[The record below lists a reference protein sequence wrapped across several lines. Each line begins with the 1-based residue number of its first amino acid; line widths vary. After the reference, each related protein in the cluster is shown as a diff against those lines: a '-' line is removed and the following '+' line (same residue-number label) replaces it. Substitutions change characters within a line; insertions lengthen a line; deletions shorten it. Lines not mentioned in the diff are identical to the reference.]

1 MIYFFVLLCILIFL
15 LIDYYFNFNSD
26 ETQDDLNIKRVPGF
40 RINRSYKIFSKTN
53 DKQNSLKS
61 ESLGWVLKRNS
72 HIEVKINIPYFK
84 EDDTV
89 EYYLNDLGCRSNV
102 SDVKKSNIKEFT
114 GFFGCSITYGHGL
127 NEVETY
133 PYLLSKKIKDLN
145 YLNFAVPGYST
156 YQSLETFKCKLKEV
170 KFNKIVLGI
179 HRDLERRNTCSIS
192 WSKIINNFWGIPS
205 MIDLKFLNL
214 KFKPRF
220 IYKNKFGL
228 FITKIF
234 CEVLNFLRFFLG
246 SIRFIQKNTQKK
258 LLLDFKDVCEQ
269 NDIELIIICLD
280 NYNEIFDFL
289 TDHKFNWTTSNI
301 SLTEKNINGEYIW
314 QKMPWDNHPNLNAN
328 KIFASQLEDVFRVHV
343 RPYKPNIKKI
353 DASKNDQEYI
363 YPLW

>member
-72 HIEVKINIPYFK
+72 HMVKINIPYFK

-102 SDVKKSNIKEFT
+102 SDVKNSNIKEFT

-205 MIDLKFLNL
+205 MIDLKISKL
-214 KFKPRF
+214 K
-220 IYKNKFGL
+220 
-228 FITKIF
+228 
-234 CEVLNFLRFFLG
+234 V
-246 SIRFIQKNTQKK
+246 
-258 LLLDFKDVCEQ
+258 
-269 NDIELIIICLD
+269 
-280 NYNEIFDFL
+280 
-289 TDHKFNWTTSNI
+289 
-301 SLTEKNINGEYIW
+301 
-314 QKMPWDNHPNLNAN
+314 
-328 KIFASQLEDVFRVHV
+328 
-343 RPYKPNIKKI
+343 
-353 DASKNDQEYI
+353 
-363 YPLW
+363 